1 MATNFF
7 LAHKDKEKSN
17 IDVIVRFKSERYKR
31 SSGESV
37 EIDYWNDGY
46 CREVKEYPRGKAIN
60 IKLKN
65 IAKACDTV
73 CDKYIAINMIPNKV
87 DFWKEVDIQ
96 LNGGRVVSKITFV
109 QYLEAY
115 IEKMR
120 SKYALNTIK
129 QYNTTLGKLKEYEE
143 DRNKHI
149 GFVDIDLCF
158 YQDFESWMYS
168 KNHSS
173 NYFGTI
179 IKHIKVVFRE
189 AKEVDYLHNSDAV
202 EYRNFKTLQET
213 SDTIYLNEDELMR
226 IHKLEFNEKNIS
238 GIYPDIARKP
248 QNLRNKIKCYEQV
261 RAKFLIGCYTAL
273 RVSDFNRLEPIN
285 IGDDFIK
292 IRTKKVGNKVVIPI
306 HWMVKEIMEKG
317 FDIESK
323 ITDQKINEH
332 IKEICALAGINED
345 VEITKNVA
353 GRKVTQT
360 FKKYQ
365 LVTNHTARRSG
376 ATNMYKA
383 GIPTLSIMKIT
394 GHTTEKSFLK
404 YIKITAEEN
413 AEMLAQHHFFN
424 KPVK

>member
-1 MATNFF
+1 MPTNFF

-37 EIDYWNDGY
+37 DTNYWNDGA
-46 CREVKEYPRGKAIN
+46 CRETKDYPHGKSVN
-60 IKLKN
+60 VKLKR
-65 IAKACDTV
+65 IVKACDSV
-73 CDKYIAINMIPNKV
+73 CDNFIEKGIIPNKI
-87 DFWKEVDIQ
+87 DFWKEVDLR
-96 LNGGRVVSKITFV
+96 LNGGEVVSNITFV
-109 QYLEAY
+109 KYLELY

-120 SKYALNTIK
+120 SKYAINTVK
-129 QYNTTLGKLKEYEE
+129 QYHTTLGKIIEYEK

-149 GFVDIDLCF
+149 GFSDIDLYF
-158 YQDFESWMYS
+158 YQDLERWMYS
-168 KNHSS
+168 KNYSS
-173 NYFGTI
+173 NYFGSI

-189 AKEVDYLHNSDAV
+189 AKEVDKLHNSDAV
-202 EYRNFKTLQET
+202 EYRNFKTLQEV
-213 SDTIYLNEDELMR
+213 SDTIYLTEDELMR
-226 IHKLEFNEKNIS
+226 IYKLEFDEKTIS
-238 GIYPDIARKP
+238 EAYPDIARKP

-273 RVSDFNRLEPIN
+273 RVSDFNRLEPVN
-285 IGDDFIK
+285 VGDDFIT

-306 HWMVKEIMEKG
+306 HWMVREIMDKG
-317 FDIESK
+317 FDIEDK

-332 IKEICALAGINED
+332 IKEICQLAKIDED
-345 VEITKNVA
+345 VEITKNIA
-353 GRKVTQT
+353 GRKITQT

-376 ATNMYKA
+376 ATNMYKS
-383 GIPTLSIMKIT
+383 GIPSLSIMKIT

-413 AEMLAQHHFFN
+413 AEILAKHSFFN
-424 KPVK
+424 KHIK